1 MANGHGG
8 ARANAG
14 RPKKDLSTA
23 VMDGTRPSR
32 LKATKFENV
41 PTLVDEQ
48 TPTAPECMS
57 YLKEEQRAGVALNA
71 EKFFK
76 DIWEWLVARGCQN
89 LFEVSY
95 LQRYAMQQARY
106 VQLEQLISKLGF
118 LSKTENGGAKD
129 NPLEAMAI
137 NRLKLVNTMQQTI
150 ENTVRANCAEPFSG
164 MPNTAD
170 PMEIL
175 LRGG

>member
-8 ARANAG
+8 ARMNAG

-41 PTLVDEQ
+41 PLLVDEQ
-48 TPTAPECMS
+48 TPTVPECMS
-57 YLKEEQRAGVALNA
+57 YLKEEQHAGVALNA
-71 EKFFK
+71 EKFYK
-76 DIWEWLVARGCQN
+76 DIWDWLVARGCQN
-89 LFEVSY
+89 LFEVSF

-129 NPLEAMAI
+129 NPLEAIAL
-137 NRLKLVNTMQQTI
+137 NRLKLVNTMQQSI
-150 ENTVRANCAEPFSG
+150 ENTVRANCAEPFTG
-164 MPNTAD
+164 MPNTQD
-170 PMEIL
+170 PMELI